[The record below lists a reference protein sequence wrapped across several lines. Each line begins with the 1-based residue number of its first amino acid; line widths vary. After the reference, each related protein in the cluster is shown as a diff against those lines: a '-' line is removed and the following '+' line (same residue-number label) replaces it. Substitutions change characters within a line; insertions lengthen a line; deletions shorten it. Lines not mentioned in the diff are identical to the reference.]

1 MSQRSVY
8 RNISPLDHRYYQ
20 SNPVLF
26 EKLSGI
32 LSEEAAVSYCVQTEV
47 ALLKC
52 YIEQQQFGEN
62 ARERK
67 RLVGMAD
74 DLKNSITPEEV
85 YAEEGRTNH
94 FIRAVVNVLYKKGQE
109 RGMPEW
115 LLAWIH
121 TGATSADILDTM
133 NSMRMRDVTR
143 TVVLPIL
150 IELEREL
157 IDLAEEEAETPQI
170 GRTHG
175 QHAVPI
181 TFGFSIAEYVSR
193 LGQSILELDRLA
205 QNLRGKLAGAVGCY
219 HATGMVTADP
229 VEMERAYLEE
239 LGLAAAEY
247 SSQVVPPEYVLRL
260 LLEYAT
266 AFGIIANLADDLR
279 HLQRSE
285 IDEIQEAFGDSQVG
299 SSTMPHKRNPWN
311 CEHVKGMWKAFAP
324 RVMSLYMD
332 QISEHQRDLTNSA
345 SSRFHGEIIAG
356 FASAAARMQKIVSE
370 VWVNRDS
377 LARNLAHSGDYIL
390 AEPTYILL
398 AMSGVGGAHELVRKI
413 LAKCEREDCSIKEV
427 LKSDHPELWA
437 RVGVQLRK
445 TINVDADLFY
455 DEPAMYRGRCSECVE
470 TICKRYRAVTD
481 ALIADIKK
489 QGPAVPQQ
497 VNGSGGGAGGGKG
510 AVAQAKKKTAPRA
523 AGRRPITRPATRPAT
538 RPITGQ
544 NKQAG
549 KPAGSGTSTAS

>member
-67 RLVGMAD
+67 KLLGMAD

-170 GRTHG
+170 GRDAWAACG
-175 QHAVPI
+175 AD
-181 TFGFSIAEYVSR
+181 YVWVFYCR
-193 LGQSILELDRLA
+193 ICVA
-205 QNLRGKLAGAVGCY
+205 AGAVY
-219 HATGMVTADP
+219 
-229 VEMERAYLEE
+229 
-239 LGLAAAEY
+239 
-247 SSQVVPPEYVLRL
+247 
-260 LLEYAT
+260 
-266 AFGIIANLADDLR
+266 FGAG
-279 HLQRSE
+279 S
-285 IDEIQEAFGDSQVG
+285 VG
-299 SSTMPHKRNPWN
+299 
-311 CEHVKGMWKAFAP
+311 
-324 RVMSLYMD
+324 
-332 QISEHQRDLTNSA
+332 
-345 SSRFHGEIIAG
+345 
-356 FASAAARMQKIVSE
+356 
-370 VWVNRDS
+370 
-377 LARNLAHSGDYIL
+377 
-390 AEPTYILL
+390 AEP
-398 AMSGVGGAHELVRKI
+398 AGE
-413 LAKCEREDCSIKEV
+413 
-427 LKSDHPELWA
+427 
-437 RVGVQLRK
+437 
-445 TINVDADLFY
+445 
-455 DEPAMYRGRCSECVE
+455 
-470 TICKRYRAVTD
+470 
-481 ALIADIKK
+481 
-489 QGPAVPQQ
+489 
-497 VNGSGGGAGGGKG
+497 AGGGG
-510 AVAQAKKKTAPRA
+510 GVLSRH
-523 AGRRPITRPATRPAT
+523 GD
-538 RPITGQ
+538 GDC
-544 NKQAG
+544 
-549 KPAGSGTSTAS
+549 GSG